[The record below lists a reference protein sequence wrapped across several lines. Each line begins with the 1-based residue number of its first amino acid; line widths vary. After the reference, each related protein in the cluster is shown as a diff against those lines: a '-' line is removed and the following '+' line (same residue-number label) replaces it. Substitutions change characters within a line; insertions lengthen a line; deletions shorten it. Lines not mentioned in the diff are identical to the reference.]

1 MFIRINNSVPDT
13 APNIT
18 EKLVETET
26 LINSQEGNSIWELS
40 KPLPSDKDVGGTITQ
55 VNLGETIIYGD
66 VYQVKERDKIGGGK
80 ELYLGQKDGAGIYD
94 IKDIISH
101 KKDGTKDHCKQKA
114 AFGNE
119 VPGLT
124 KDFLTSNFDISSVG
138 SFHSEDVF
146 LTFNDSNSDLAFV
159 SNGTYCL
166 IKDNVV
172 NSDAI
177 TFKDWPAVGGKDV
190 LWVKQKNESSDIVV
204 GQGLDESASFEY
216 SIPEGSEDESL
227 TVAMSL
233 TGLV

>member
-13 APNIT
+13 APDIT
-18 EKLVETET
+18 KKLVETET
-26 LINSQEGNSIWELS
+26 LINSQEDNSIWELS

-66 VYQVKERDKIGGGK
+66 VYQVKERDKSGVK

-101 KKDGTKDHCKQKA
+101 KKEGTKAHCSQKA

-119 VPGLT
+119 APGLT
-124 KDFLTSNFDISSVG
+124 KSFLTSNFKISSIG
-138 SFHSEDVF
+138 SSHSADVY
-146 LTFNDSNSDLAFV
+146 LTFKNSDLAFV
-159 SNGTYCL
+159 SKGTYCL

-172 NSDAI
+172 NSDARGI
-177 TFKDWPAVGGKDV
+177 VFEDWPAVGGKDV

-227 TVAMSL
+227 DVVMPL

>member
-13 APNIT
+13 A

-26 LINSQEGNSIWELS
+26 LINSQEDNSIWELS
-40 KPLPSDKDVGGTITQ
+40 KPLPSDADVGGTITQ

-66 VYQVKERDKIGGGK
+66 VYQVKERDKSGSK

-101 KKDGTKDHCKQKA
+101 KKDGTHCSQEA

-119 VPGLT
+119 VSGLT
-124 KDFLTSNFDISSVG
+124 KDFLTDNFGISSVG
-138 SFHSEDVF
+138 SSHSEDVY
-146 LTFNDSNSDLAFV
+146 LTFKENPALASV

-172 NSDAI
+172 NSGTGGID
-177 TFKDWPAVGGKDV
+177 FKDWPAVGGKDV

-216 SIPEGSEDESL
+216 SIPEESEDESL
-227 TVAMSL
+227 IVVMPL

>member
-1 MFIRINNSVPDT
+1 M
-13 APNIT
+13 
-18 EKLVETET
+18 
-26 LINSQEGNSIWELS
+26 
-40 KPLPSDKDVGGTITQ
+40 PSDTDVGGTITQ

-119 VPGLT
+119 APGLT
-124 KDFLTSNFDISSVG
+124 KSFLTSNFKISSIG
-138 SFHSEDVF
+138 SSHSADVY
-146 LTFNDSNSDLAFV
+146 LTFKNSDLASV
-159 SNGTYCL
+159 SKGTYCL

-172 NSDAI
+172 NSDTGGI
-177 TFKDWPAVGGKDV
+177 VFEDWPAVGGKDV

-227 TVAMSL
+227 TVAMPL